1 MCSRPIIHIA
11 QLMFKRVVP
20 PLAFLA
26 SWRLNLPAFMHDAD
40 GTEYP
45 WTVYPITRSKTPS
58 RLCASARGRRI
69 RMGMPGQVG
78 KAAAFTDGL
87 LLGTGY

>member
-1 MCSRPIIHIA
+1 LAPIHIV
-11 QLMFKRVVP
+11 QVMSKRVVP

-45 WTVYPITRSKTPS
+45 WTVYPITRSKTPP
-58 RLCASARGRRI
+58 RPLREALPIRTRGE
-69 RMGMPGQVG
+69 
-78 KAAAFTDGL
+78 L
-87 LLGTGY
+87 L